1 MKGYWDDP
9 ERTSDAVQNGW
20 MHTGDLATIDDEGYC
35 RIIGRSKDM
44 LIRGG
49 ENVYPAEIEEFLITH
64 PNISQAQVF
73 GLPDPKYGEEV
84 AVWII
89 LQSGAK
95 MTEDELRDWCKGKIA
110 HYKVPRYVCFVE
122 EMPMTVTGKPQKFIM
137 REQMIKSLELV
148 N

>member
-35 RIIGRSKDM
+35 RIMGRSKDM

-95 MTEDELRDWCKGKIA
+95 MTEDELRDWCRGKIA

>member
-1 MKGYWDDP
+1 
-9 ERTSDAVQNGW
+9 

>member
-1 MKGYWDDP
+1 
-9 ERTSDAVQNGW
+9 
-20 MHTGDLATIDDEGYC
+20 C

-95 MTEDELRDWCKGKIA
+95 MTEDELRDWCRGKIA

>member
-64 PNISQAQVF
+64 PNISQEQVF

-95 MTEDELRDWCKGKIA
+95 MTEDELRDWCRGRIA

>member
-95 MTEDELRDWCKGKIA
+95 MTEDELRDWCRGKIA

>member
-95 MTEDELRDWCKGKIA
+95 MTEDELRDWCRGRIA

>member
-35 RIIGRSKDM
+35 RILGRSKDM

-95 MTEDELRDWCKGKIA
+95 MTEDELRDWCRGRIA

>member
-9 ERTSDAVQNGW
+9 ELTSDAVQNGW

-95 MTEDELRDWCKGKIA
+95 MTEDELRDWCRGKIA

>member
-110 HYKVPRYVCFVE
+110 HYKVPRYVCFVK

>member
-95 MTEDELRDWCKGKIA
+95 MTEDELRDWCRGNIA

>member
-95 MTEDELRDWCKGKIA
+95 MTQDELRDWCRGRIA